1 MKSCLKIENCAACH
15 VHSQGLYYVTC
26 EFTWNDLRK
35 LIEHQRAPA
44 ARFNNISLKLFGRH
58 ATYKSTSRVS

>member
-35 LIEHQRAPA
+35 LIEHQRAP
-44 ARFNNISLKLFGRH
+44 RVLFRPRSDR
-58 ATYKSTSRVS
+58 ASYVFASNKF

>member
-26 EFTWNDLRK
+26 EFKWNDLRK

-44 ARFNNISLKLFGRH
+44 ARFTCNCEKLANLRN
-58 ATYKSTSRVS
+58 YN

>member
-35 LIEHQRAPA
+35 LIEHQRAP
-44 ARFNNISLKLFGRH
+44 RRRPI
-58 ATYKSTSRVS
+58 